1 MRRRLDVVLGVVYI
15 GLALGLVAAS
25 LAAYKGVFSRDV
37 EVTLQATAVGNALH
51 VGSDVK
57 FLGVPVGKV
66 AAIRPQGGGATI
78 RLAIDSDE
86 ASSIPR
92 TSVVRMTPE
101 SLFGER
107 YVSIVP
113 VSGEPGAMGSAAAG
127 RTTGTAATRSMAVE
141 GLRSGDRLRQD
152 TSDQALQAE
161 DLFESLM
168 PLLQAVQPAKL
179 NATLGELAT
188 ALGGQ
193 GRATGDAIVQWGSY
207 LAELRPYVPA
217 LARDL
222 DLLGRVSHAYAD
234 ASPALLRGLAT
245 LTTTTGTLAE
255 KHEELT
261 TLLKASTSAAG
272 EGATWLEHN
281 SNSLVGLSRESRAV
295 LEVLAR
301 YAPLFP
307 CVSASIVQL
316 MPRMDSA
323 LGKGTGEPGLHADV
337 QVVPQGSGDGGRG
350 LALRGCPAVKGG
362 R

>member
-1 MRRRLDVVLGVVYI
+1 MRRRIDMLLGVVYI
-15 GLALGLVAAS
+15 GLALALVAAS
-25 LAAYKGVFSRDV
+25 LAAYKGLFSRDV
-37 EVTLQATAVGNALH
+37 DVTLQATAVGNALH

-78 RLAIDSDE
+78 RLAIDSDQ

-92 TSVVRMTPE
+92 ASVVRMTPE

-113 VSGEPGAMGSAAAG
+113 AGPSA
-127 RTTGTAATRSMAVE
+127 TGM
-141 GLRSGDRLRQD
+141 LRSGDRLAQD

-161 DLFESLM
+161 DLFESLL
-168 PLLQAVQPAKL
+168 PLLQAVKPAKL

-193 GRATGDAIVQWGSY
+193 GRATGDAIVSWGSY
-207 LAELRPYVPA
+207 LAQLRPYVPA

-222 DLLGRVSHAYAD
+222 DLLGRVSRAYAD

-255 KHEELT
+255 KHQELT
-261 TLLKASTSAAG
+261 TLLTSSTSAAG
-272 EGATWLEHN
+272 DGATWLEHN
-281 SNSLVGLSRESRAV
+281 ANSIVGLSREARAV

-307 CVSASIVQL
+307 CVSASIVRM
-316 MPRMDSA
+316 MPRMDAA

-337 QVVPQGSGDGGRG
+337 KVVPQGSGDGGSGRG
-350 LALRGCPAVKGG
+350 PALSGCPAVKAG